1 MKTII
6 RLFFIAAVLLLQQVT
21 WADAA
26 SQVYVQ
32 VNMPTLVCN
41 KGLLEQNECILSGI
55 IRVNGPAELNGPL
68 KYFCDI
74 RYSYVAAGSSS
85 QSIRFNGRAI
95 HHSEVVVENGKTRQ
109 DLTEK
114 VELKLS
120 ENPRQVDVLEIGC
133 EAVPQ

>member
-6 RLFFIAAVLLLQQVT
+6 RLFLIAAVSLLQQVT

-26 SQVYVQ
+26 PQVYVQ
-32 VNMPTLVCN
+32 VNMPTLTCN

-55 IRVNGPAELNGPL
+55 IRVNGPADLDGPL

-74 RYSYVAAGSSS
+74 RYSYVAAGSSN

-95 HHSEVVVENGKTRQ
+95 HHSEIVVENGKAR
-109 DLTEK
+109 LELAEK
-114 VELKLS
+114 VALKLS
-120 ENPRQVDVLEIGC
+120 ENPRQVDVVEIGC
-133 EAVPQ
+133 EAVHQ